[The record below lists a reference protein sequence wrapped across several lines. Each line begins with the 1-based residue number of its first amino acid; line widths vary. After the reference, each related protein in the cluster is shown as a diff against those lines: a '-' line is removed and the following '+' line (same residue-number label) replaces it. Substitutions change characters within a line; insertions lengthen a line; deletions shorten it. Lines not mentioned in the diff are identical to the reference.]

1 MTRPIVDASV
11 AVGWMLEDEE
21 SDLVDDALIA
31 VQREGAVVPLHW
43 HFEIR
48 NALVI
53 ALRRQRLGE
62 AGLRQRVGWLVD
74 LDIESDNA
82 HDLDFALSLAI
93 EYSLT
98 YYDALYLELALRRRL
113 PLATLDRYMRRAAR
127 QTGAELWTA

>member
-1 MTRPIVDASV
+1 M
-11 AVGWMLEDEE
+11 
-21 SDLVDDALIA
+21 
-31 VQREGAVVPLHW
+31 HW

-53 ALRRQRLGE
+53 ALRRQRLSE

-82 HDLDFALSLAI
+82 HDLDTALSLAI

-113 PLATLDRYMRRAAR
+113 PLATLDRAMKRAAR